1 MYVILDFTFIFTKEH
16 VLFQSLFKYEH
27 PSPYGRLSVKLNLSE
42 RRVNTVDAKILFLA
56 IPGGKSNKSR
66 GELVDTNFPRFTA
79 LGFPITRRSILL
91 LETPLSPWQKVC
103 STLSSPSMATPTLS
117 WSSCSPSLPRTKKEM
132 KSDQSKPQEIGIRI
146 TSFDQ
151 MAKRD
156 GTNAC
161 DK

>member
-1 MYVILDFTFIFTKEH
+1 MVVLDFNFTFTEKY
-16 VLFQSLFKYEH
+16 VLFQPLFKYER
-27 PSPYGRLSVKLNLSE
+27 PSLRGRLSVKLNLPE

-66 GELVDTNFPRFTA
+66 GKLVDTNFPRFTA

-91 LETPLSPWQKVC
+91 RTPLSPWQKVC
-103 STLSSPSMATPTLS
+103 STLSSSSPLMATPMLFR
-117 WSSCSPSLPRTKKEM
+117 SSCSSSLPRTKKEM

-151 MAKRD
+151 LAKGD

-161 DK
+161 NK